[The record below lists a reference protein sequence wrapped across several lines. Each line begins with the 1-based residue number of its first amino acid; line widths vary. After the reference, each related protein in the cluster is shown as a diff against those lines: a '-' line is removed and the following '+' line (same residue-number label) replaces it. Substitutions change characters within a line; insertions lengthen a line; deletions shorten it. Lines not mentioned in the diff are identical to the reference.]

1 MANVFDVYD
10 QRPTSKTKAT
20 EYFTW
25 SLKKIQTEN
34 WDGNVTF
41 YWHKYASEYCKKR
54 HADIFGAEEE
64 KNKNDA
70 TYGKFACKLSGIAIR
85 STNEF
90 KMTHSCI
97 STFFLQRQRF

>member
-25 SLKKIQTEN
+25 ALKKIQNED
-34 WDGNVTF
+34 WDANLTF

-54 HADIFGAEEE
+54 QADIFGAEEE
-64 KNKNDA
+64 KDKDDA
-70 TYGKFACKLSGIAIR
+70 TNGKCSCELSGIAIR
-85 STNEF
+85 CT
-90 KMTHSCI
+90 
-97 STFFLQRQRF
+97 